1 MAGDPRGTAGEPTV
15 VMATIGAAHGVRG
28 AVKLTVHAED
38 PATLKRYNPFQTA
51 DGRTFKV
58 KSVKPIGK
66 ALVAELEGVPDRNA
80 AELLRGTDLLVPRR
94 RLPRPDEEE
103 FYHIDLIGLQARLVS
118 GEILGVVR
126 AVNDFGAGDILEI
139 VGPRTV
145 MVPFTQVCV
154 PAVDLE
160 AGTLTVDPIPGLL
173 DEPGEPP
180 ADAEISDTNDGGA

>member
-1 MAGDPRGTAGEPTV
+1 MAGDHDRAAGEPMV

-38 PATLKRYNPFQTA
+38 AATLKRYNPFQTA

-58 KSVKPIGK
+58 RSVKPIGK
-66 ALVAELEGVPDRNA
+66 SLVAEFEGVPDRNA
-80 AELLRGTDLLVPRR
+80 AELLRGIDLIVPRR
-94 RLPRPDEEE
+94 RLPRPDAEE
-103 FYHIDLIGLQARLVS
+103 FYHVDLIGLQAVLVS
-118 GEILGVVR
+118 GEVLGTVR

-145 MVPFTQVCV
+145 MVPFTQACV
-154 PAVDLE
+154 PEVDIA

-173 DEPGEPP
+173 DEPGDPP
-180 ADAEISDTNDGGA
+180 ADADTQ